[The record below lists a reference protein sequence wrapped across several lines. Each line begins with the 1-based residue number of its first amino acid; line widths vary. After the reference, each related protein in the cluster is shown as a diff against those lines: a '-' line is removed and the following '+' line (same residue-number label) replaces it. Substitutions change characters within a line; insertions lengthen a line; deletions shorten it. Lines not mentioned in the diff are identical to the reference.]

1 MNRFYQIYQF
11 AVPVVVF
18 PITYWLWLDRLGG
31 DHAVTALVIFV
42 PVVAYYVF
50 VIIGIVRF
58 QLWEMNTWPTIK
70 GLRPHHGFV
79 IGTATGLFAYLSLRL
94 VPVDAT
100 GVGSVVSAAFVVG
113 SVFGFWNWWYET
125 YAIKSGFISIY
136 TKRIAEGASA
146 EEAVTD
152 YAPVLFGSMG
162 AVHGAMVKTAEN
174 LLLSDHSSA
183 LYWLVAL
190 SGGIGLIAVPTIL
203 YLAVHRARYS
213 ESGLRSY
220 KDEIKRQKRLAEPGK

>member
-1 MNRFYQIYQF
+1 
-11 AVPVVVF
+11 
-18 PITYWLWLDRLGG
+18 
-31 DHAVTALVIFV
+31 
-42 PVVAYYVF
+42 
-50 VIIGIVRF
+50 
-58 QLWEMNTWPTIK
+58 MNTWPTIR

-94 VPVDAT
+94 IPVEQT
-100 GVGSVVSAAFVVG
+100 GIGSVLTAAFIVG

-136 TKRIAEGASA
+136 TKRVAEGASA

-174 LLLSDHSSA
+174 LLLPAHDPA
-183 LYWLVAL
+183 LYWVVATT
-190 SGGIGLIAVPTIL
+190 GGVALIAVPTIL
-203 YLAVHRARYS
+203 YLIVHRVRYS
-213 ESGLRSY
+213 ESGLTSY
-220 KDEIKRQKRLAEPGK
+220 KDEIKRQQREAGHRES

>member
-11 AVPVVVF
+11 VVPVLVF
-18 PITYWLWLDRLGG
+18 PFVYWLWLGRLGG

-42 PVVAYYVF
+42 PVIAYYIF
-50 VIIGIVRF
+50 VIIGIVRL
-58 QLWEMNTWPTIK
+58 QLWEMNTWPTIR

-94 VPVDAT
+94 IPVDQT
-100 GVGSVVSAAFVVG
+100 GVGSVLTAAFIVG

-136 TKRIAEGASA
+136 TKRIADGASA

-162 AVHGAMVKTAEN
+162 AVHGAMVKTAES
-174 LLLSDHSSA
+174 LLLTEHSSA
-183 LYWLVAL
+183 LYW
-190 SGGIGLIAVPTIL
+190 GIGLTGGVALIVVPTIL
-203 YLAVHRARYS
+203 YLAVHRIRYG
-213 ESGLRSY
+213 ESGLTSY
-220 KDEIKRQKRLAEPGK
+220 KHEIKRK

>member
-1 MNRFYQIYQF
+1 MKRFYQIYQF
-11 AVPVVVF
+11 VVPALLF
-18 PITYWLWLDRLGG
+18 PLAYWLWLGRLGG
-31 DHAVTALVIFV
+31 NHAVASLVMFV
-42 PVVAYYVF
+42 PVVSYYVF
-50 VIIGIVRF
+50 VIVGIARL
-58 QLWEMNTWPTIK
+58 QLWEMNTWPTIR

-94 VPVDAT
+94 IPVEQA
-100 GVGSVVSAAFVVG
+100 GLGSVLTAAFIVG

-174 LLLSDHSSA
+174 LLLPEHSPE
-183 LYWLVAL
+183 LYWAVAML
-190 SGGIGLIAVPTIL
+190 GGIALIAVPTIL
-203 YLAVHRARYS
+203 YLIVHHARYG
-213 ESGLRSY
+213 ESGLTSY
-220 KDEIKRQKRLAEPGK
+220 KIEIKQQRRTTEHEQ